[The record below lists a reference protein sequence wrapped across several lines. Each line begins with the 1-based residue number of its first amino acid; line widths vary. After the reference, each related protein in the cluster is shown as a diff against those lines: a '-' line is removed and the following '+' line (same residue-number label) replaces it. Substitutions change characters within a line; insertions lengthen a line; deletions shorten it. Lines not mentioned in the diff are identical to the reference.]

1 MGVDNSRTW
10 SKKLQVIISFF
21 HSSSCLGHTG
31 AKSIDEYVVE
41 ISVADQVIP
50 DGGFF
55 DSM

>member
-1 MGVDNSRTW
+1 NSRTW
-10 SKKLQVIISFF
+10 SKKMQVIISFF